1 MGLYASNMA
10 LEQVSVNLP
19 QPLLSELD
27 ALVASGA
34 YKSRDAAVLAGIEAI
49 TRFEDRKRTDRAI
62 VEGYRRMPLSAAEE
76 AVENAVARASLRESI
91 LEEPW

>member
-1 MGLYASNMA
+1 MA
-10 LEQVSVNLP
+10 LKQISVDLP
-19 QPLLSELD
+19 QSLLSELD

-49 TRFEDRKRTDRAI
+49 TRLEDRKRIDHAI

-76 AVENAVARASLRESI
+76 AAENAVAMASLRESI